1 MKRGTAKEVR
11 HPAAASGALVQR
23 GPAGRSTP
31 APTGLERALSDATE
45 LERALEASQRQLRV
59 AQERVETLVK
69 RDLRLKERFLRLA
82 RKEAQVRH
90 VAYHDELT
98 GLPNRSL
105 LLDRF
110 NQAVAQGA
118 RQGTQVA
125 LLFLDLDGFKRVNDG
140 LGHAA
145 GDALL
150 QQVAGRLSAS
160 LRAGDTACRYGGDE
174 FVIMLPDVDGHDG
187 AATVAEKIR
196 SRLSAPYPVDGGPVT
211 VTASIGTAVYPVD
224 GQEYGALMEHSDIG
238 MYRAKTRS
246 SAPPNPEPLTTHEP
260 AHAGFEQSRPGEA
273 QSDMKRAPS
282 LSCNGGDPP

>member
-1 MKRGTAKEVR
+1 MKRALAPVR
-11 HPAAASGALVQR
+11 LERALSDV
-23 GPAGRSTP
+23 
-31 APTGLERALSDATE
+31 TGLERALAT
-45 LERALEASQRQLRV
+45 SQRRLRV
-59 AQERVETLVK
+59 VQERVETLVK

-118 RQGTQVA
+118 RQERQVA
-125 LLFLDLDGFKRVNDG
+125 LLFLDRDGFKNVNDR

-145 GDALL
+145 GDKLL
-150 QQVAGRLSAS
+150 QQVAGRLTAC

-174 FVIMLPDVDGHDG
+174 FVIMLPEVDGHES

-196 SRLSAPYPVDGGPVT
+196 IRLAAPYAVDGGT
-211 VTASIGTAVYPVD
+211 IAVTASIGTAVYPVD
-224 GQEYGALMEHSDIG
+224 GQDYGTLMQQSDIG
-238 MYRAKTRS
+238 MYRAKGRSRASLRLKPATRS
-246 SAPPNPEPLTTHEP
+246 QPSPEGIE
-260 AHAGFEQSRPGEA
+260 
-273 QSDMKRAPS
+273 
-282 LSCNGGDPP
+282 